1 MQTPQLEP
9 VNPGCGRISDSL
21 KRNSPTRANVAARKT
36 LFQIGAAFNR
46 EQVIPEAVEA
56 DVVG

>member
-1 MQTPQLEP
+1 MQTPQPEP

-21 KRNSPTRANVAARKT
+21 KRNSPTRGNAVARKT
-36 LFQIGAAFNR
+36 LFRIGAAFGW
-46 EQVIPEAVEA
+46 EQVISEAVEA